1 MFCAPRRQYRAAA
14 AVLSHLAA
22 RDIMEPAL
30 KATVLCVPGSRGEGE
45 VEKEGEVEEE
55 MEEEK
60 EEEMGVEKE
69 CKYQTHVELCMF
81 SHINFF

>member
-45 VEKEGEVEEE
+45 VGKEVGVEEE

-60 EEEMGVEKE
+60 EEEMGVEDSSTGE
-69 CKYQTHVELCMF
+69 GVQIPNTCKIVYF
-81 SHINFF
+81 

>member
-1 MFCAPRRQYRAAA
+1 MGIVFCAPRRQYRAAA

-45 VEKEGEVEEE
+45 VGKEVGVEEE

-60 EEEMGVEKE
+60 EEEMGVEDSSTGE
-69 CKYQTHVELCMF
+69 GVQIPNTC
-81 SHINFF
+81 